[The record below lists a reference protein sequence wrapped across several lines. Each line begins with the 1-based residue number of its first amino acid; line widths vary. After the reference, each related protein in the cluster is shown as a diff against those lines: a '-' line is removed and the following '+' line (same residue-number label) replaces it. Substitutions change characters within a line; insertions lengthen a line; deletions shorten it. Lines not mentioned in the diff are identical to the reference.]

1 MYDDRP
7 QVYLSYICISGQ
19 ENQSMVL
26 FFITKGVENMAR
38 MKEEELERI
47 RQIDLLTYL
56 MNYQP
61 ERLKKISV
69 GTFCIRDHD
78 SLQISNGLW
87 HWHSMGIGG
96 RSALDFLIKVD
107 GYSFKDAIS
116 IITGKV
122 SAKTP
127 KFIAN
132 AEKIEVKKLER
143 PKFSRD
149 NSAAIDYLMS
159 RGIAKEVIDYCISH
173 FKILQTIY
181 ENPIKKQTHSNVAF
195 IGYDKQTNLV
205 KHIALRGIGSNFIGD
220 ASGSD
225 KRFSFCIESKND
237 NCTAVH
243 VCEAPIDCLSLATTF
258 MLENKPFNQEHI
270 LSLTGI
276 YAPENDTRE
285 IKIPVAL
292 TQFLSDYPTVKNIVF
307 HLDLDRTGR
316 RATELIIEN
325 MKNKMPEYHCRDEP
339 PLHYKDMNDDLCIR
353 LGIQPAKLRSKK
365 NSKQY
370 SR

>member
-1 MYDDRP
+1 
-7 QVYLSYICISGQ
+7 
-19 ENQSMVL
+19 MVL
-26 FFITKGVENMAR
+26 FFIMKGVENMAR
-38 MKEEELERI
+38 MKQEELERI

-69 GTFCIRDHD
+69 DTFCIRDHD

-107 GYSFKDAIS
+107 GYPFKEAIS
-116 IITGKV
+116 IITGKI
-122 SAKTP
+122 SAKP
-127 KFIAN
+127 PEFIAHN
-132 AEKIEVKKLER
+132 KKTEVKKLEK
-143 PKFSRD
+143 PQFSRD
-149 NSAAIDYLMS
+149 NSAAIDYLIS
-159 RGIAKEVIDYCISH
+159 RGIAKEVIDDCISH

-181 ENPIKKQTHSNVAF
+181 ENNRTKQIYSNVAF

-225 KRFSFCIESKND
+225 KRFSFCIESKD
-237 NCTAVH
+237 IDCTTVH
-243 VCEAPIDCLSLATTF
+243 ICEAPIDCLSLATIFT
-258 MLENKPFNQEHI
+258 LENKPFNQEHI

-276 YAPENDTRE
+276 YAPENESRE

-292 TQFLSDYPTVKNIVF
+292 TQFFSDYPAVKNVVF

-325 MKNKMPEYHCRDEP
+325 MKDKMPEYHCKDEP

-353 LGIQPAKLRSKK
+353 LGIQPAKQRSKK
-365 NSKQY
+365 SSKQFE
-370 SR
+370 R

>member
-1 MYDDRP
+1 
-7 QVYLSYICISGQ
+7 
-19 ENQSMVL
+19 
-26 FFITKGVENMAR
+26 MAR
-38 MKEEELERI
+38 IKQEELQKI

-61 ERLKKISV
+61 ERLKRV
-69 GTFCIRDHD
+69 AVDVFCIRDHD

-107 GYSFKDAIS
+107 NYCFKDAVK
-116 IITGKV
+116 IIQGKI
-122 SAKTP
+122 SAKVP
-127 KFIAN
+127 
-132 AEKIEVKKLER
+132 ECIESHKKSQVKKLEK
-143 PKFSRD
+143 PKFYGD
-149 NSAAIDYLMS
+149 NSVAIDYLMS

-173 FKILQTIY
+173 LKILQTIY
-181 ENPIKKQTHSNVAF
+181 ENPITKQIHSNVAF
-195 IGYDKQTNLV
+195 IGYDKKTNLA

-225 KRFSFCIESKND
+225 KRFSFCIESQNTD
-237 NCTAVH
+237 CTTVH
-243 VCEAPIDCLSLATTF
+243 ICEAPIDALSLATIFT
-258 MLENKPFNQEHI
+258 LENKPFNQEHI

-276 YAPENDTRE
+276 YAPENETRE

-292 TQFLSDYPTVKNIVF
+292 VQFLSDYPAVKNVVF

-325 MKNKMPEYHCRDEP
+325 MKEKMPAFHCRDEP
-339 PLHYKDMNDDLCIR
+339 PLHYKDLNDDLCIR
-353 LGIQPAKLRSKK
+353 LGIQPMKQRTKK
-365 NSKQY
+365 NSKQFE
-370 SR
+370 R

>member
-1 MYDDRP
+1 
-7 QVYLSYICISGQ
+7 
-19 ENQSMVL
+19 
-26 FFITKGVENMAR
+26 MAR
-38 MKEEELERI
+38 MKQEELEKI
-47 RQIDLLTYL
+47 KQIDLLTYL

-61 ERLKKISV
+61 ERLKKIAV
-69 GTFCIRDHD
+69 NTFCLRDHD

-87 HWHSMGIGG
+87 HWHSMGVGG
-96 RSALDFLIKVD
+96 RSALDFLIKVE

-116 IITGKV
+116 VITGKV

-127 KFIAN
+127 EFIAHD
-132 AEKIEVKKLER
+132 KRTEVKKLKK
-143 PKFSRD
+143 PQFSRD
-149 NSAAIDYLMS
+149 NSAAINYLMN
-159 RGIAKEVIDYCISH
+159 RGIAKAVIDDCISH

-181 ENPIKKQTHSNVAF
+181 ENPSTKQTYSNVAF
-195 IGYDKQTNLV
+195 IGYERKTNLV

-225 KRFSFCIESKND
+225 KRFSFCIESKD
-237 NCTAVH
+237 IDCTTVH
-243 VCEAPIDCLSLATTF
+243 ICEAPIDCLSLATIYT
-258 MLENKPFNQEHI
+258 LENKPFNQEHT

-276 YAPENDTRE
+276 CAPENETRE

-292 TQFLSDYPTVKNIVF
+292 TQFLSDYPTVRNVVF

-325 MKNKMPEYHCRDEP
+325 MKDKMPEYHCRDEP
-339 PLHYKDMNDDLCIR
+339 PLYYKDMNDDLCIR
-353 LGIQPAKLRSKK
+353 LGRQPTKLRSKK
-365 NSKQY
+365 NNKQY